1 MISIVITL
9 VILSFDYTS
18 YYHSNTY
25 AHRLQSIDRE
35 LELVVLDLS
44 NRVNVAAYELEVRRG
59 AARLQEMSNSDT
71 WLDDAPDTRTLT

>member
-44 NRVNVAAYELEVRRG
+44 NRVAAYELEVRRG